1 MDNVLYHVLRYL
13 SPYERSRLCTVS
25 KDTYANIIDAG
36 KQYIAALATP
46 DADRRAGK
54 FDSRDH
60 KIVPKITK
68 VISTINTYRK

>member
-46 DADRRAGK
+46 DAPPRRE
-54 FDSRDH
+54 
-60 KIVPKITK
+60 I
-68 VISTINTYRK
+68 